1 MFIKFS
7 NMREMV
13 ESGGSKFSD
22 NVAFKIKLKEGY
34 RDVTYKI
41 MQEEVEALGKLLVK
55 EGYINKRI
63 AVIGENSYNWMLV
76 FLTVLSCGGTIVPL
90 DRGLLEYELDEQLSR
105 ANAEVVFCSESFY
118 EHLSKKTE
126 VKAVCMTSPEFQ
138 EMLNLGA
145 MLDDAEYRSIE
156 IDAHKMSILLF
167 TSGTTSKS
175 KAVMLSQNNLLS
187 NVYGLCRWETFYE
200 TDISMALLPFHHA
213 FGMVQT
219 VLFLTNGMCN
229 VFCEGLRVAK
239 CLTEYGVTVFVAV
252 PVVVEEIKNSI
263 IRQLKKRNKLSLIN
277 KMIALSSFLGK
288 FRIDV
293 RRKLFAPI
301 IEKLGGGLRFIIV
314 GAAPANPE
322 TLDWLN
328 KIGILTVQGYGLSE
342 TSPVVSAETD
352 KLMKTGSV
360 GKPMIDVE
368 VKIFNPDERGLGE
381 IAVKGENVMLGYYGD
396 EEATAAVMKDGYFL
410 TGDIGKLDEDG
421 YLFITGRKKNVIV
434 LNTGKNVFPEEL
446 ETLIDRCPAVKEC
459 IVYNDEKDGRDCISA
474 KIVYDTN
481 LDYEVAKEQI
491 DCHMEEVNAKLISYK
506 QIKVYELTDKEMEK
520 TTTKKIKREK
530 AR

>member
-1 MFIKFS
+1 MYTKFA
-7 NMREMV
+7 NMRELV
-13 ESGGSKFSD
+13 EDCGKKYAE
-22 NVAFKIKLKEGY
+22 NIAFKIKLKEGY

-41 MQEEVEALGKLLVK
+41 MQQEVESLGKYLLSQ
-55 EGYINKRI
+55 GYINKRI
-63 AVIGENSYNWMLV
+63 AVIGENSYNWILV

-118 EHLSKKTE
+118 EHLTQKTD
-126 VKAVCMTSPEFQ
+126 VKAICMTSPEF
-138 EMLNLGA
+138 EGMIKDGES
-145 MLDDAEYRSIE
+145 MDFDEYNKAV
-156 IDAHKMSILLF
+156 IDSYKMSILLF

-187 NVYGLCRWETFYE
+187 NVYGLCRWEKFYE

-219 VLFLTNGMCN
+219 VLFLANGMCN

-252 PVVVEEIKNSI
+252 PVIVEEIKNSI
-263 IRQLKKRNKLSLIN
+263 IRQLKKQNKLSLIN
-277 KMIALSSFLGK
+277 KMIGLSKFLMK
-288 FRIDV
+288 LHIDV

-328 KIGILTVQGYGLSE
+328 NIGILTAQGYGLSE

-352 KLMKTGSV
+352 IYMRKGSV
-360 GKPMIDVE
+360 GKPMVDVE
-368 VKIFNPDERGLGE
+368 VKILDPDERGLGE
-381 IAVKGENVMLGYYGD
+381 IAVRGENVMLGYYGD

-410 TGDIGKLDEDG
+410 TGDIGRLDKDG

-434 LNTGKNVFPEEL
+434 LSTGKNVFPEEI
-446 ETLIDRCPAVKEC
+446 EALIDVCPAIKEC
-459 IVYNDEKDGRDCISA
+459 IVYNETKDGHDCISA
-474 KIVYDTN
+474 KIVYDVN
-481 LDYEVAKEQI
+481 IDFEEAKAEI
-491 DCHMEEVNAKLISYK
+491 DKHIKEVNSKLASYK
-506 QIKVYELTDKEMEK
+506 QIKVYDITDVEMEK

-530 AR
+530 AH

>member
-1 MFIKFS
+1 MYTKYK

-13 ESGGSKFSD
+13 ESVGKMYAE
-22 NVAFKIKLKEGY
+22 NVAFKIKLENGY

-41 MQEEVEALGKLLVK
+41 MQEEVEALGKFLINK
-55 EGYINKRI
+55 GYINKRI
-63 AVIGENSYNWMLV
+63 AVIGENSYQWMLV

-105 ANAEVVFCSESFY
+105 ANAEVVFCSEIFY
-118 EHLSKKTE
+118 EHLSSKDDIT
-126 VKAVCMTSPEFQ
+126 AVCMSSLEFE
-138 EMLNLGA
+138 EMIQTGKGFA
-145 MLDDAEYRSIE
+145 FDEYRNVV
-156 IDAHKMSILLF
+156 IDSYKMSILLF

-187 NVYGLCRWETFYE
+187 NVYGLCRWEKFYQ

-219 VLFLTNGMCN
+219 VLFLANGMCN

-252 PVVVEEIKNSI
+252 PLIVEEIKNSI
-263 IRQLKKRNKLSLIN
+263 IRQLKKQNKLSLIN
-277 KMIALSSFLGK
+277 KMIAISSFLGK
-288 FRIDV
+288 FGIDI

-322 TLDWLN
+322 TLEWLN

-352 KLMKTGSV
+352 VYMRIGSV

-368 VKIFNPDERGLGE
+368 VKIIDADERGLGE

-396 EEATAAVMKDGYFL
+396 EEATKAVMMDGYFL
-410 TGDIGKLDEDG
+410 TGDIGRLDKDG

-434 LNTGKNVFPEEL
+434 LSTGKNVFPEEI
-446 ETLIDRCPAVKEC
+446 EGLIDICPAIKEC
-459 IVYNDEKDGRDCISA
+459 IVYNEVKDGHDCISA
-474 KIVYDTN
+474 KIVYDVN
-481 LDYEVAKEQI
+481 MDPDEAKAEI
-491 DCHMEEVNAKLISYK
+491 DKHIAEVNSKLAIYK
-506 QIKVYELTDKEMEK
+506 QIKAYNITDKEMEK

-530 AR
+530 AY